1 MFKDRSEA
9 GRALAHSL
17 QQLRDRAPVIVAL
30 PRGGVP
36 VGFEVAL
43 ALDAPLD
50 VVVARKLG
58 APGHPEYGIGAV
70 AEGGALYLDTTTIAR
85 LGVTPEHLQT
95 IVRQESAELLRRV
108 RAYRGDHP
116 PVDIAGRTV
125 IVVDDGMA
133 TGVTVRA
140 AIRSLRARGPRTVVI
155 AAPVCAAE
163 SARELLSEVDAIV
176 CAHSPEDFLAVSSWY
191 GDFAQTTDDEVRA
204 ILALTRRDANGSPS
218 ARPPRTD
225 SPR

>member
-1 MFKDRSEA
+1 MFKDRSDA

-58 APGHPEYGIGAV
+58 APGHPEFGIGAV
-70 AEGGALYLDTTTIAR
+70 AEGGALYLDASAIAR
-85 LGVTPEHLQT
+85 LGVTTEYLEDV
-95 IVRQESAELLRRV
+95 VRQESAELLRRV

-116 PVDIAGRTV
+116 PVDVAGRTV
-125 IVVDDGMA
+125 IVIDDGMA

-191 GDFAQTTDDEVRA
+191 GDFSQTTDDEVRA
-204 ILALTRRDANGSPS
+204 LLALTRRGERASPS
-218 ARPPRTD
+218 AWPPRTD

>member
-17 QQLRDRAPVIVAL
+17 LEFRDRAPVIVAL

-58 APGHPEYGIGAV
+58 APGHPEYRIGAV
-70 AEGGALYLDTTTIAR
+70 AEGGALYLDAAAIAR
-85 LGVTPEHLQT
+85 LGVTPEHLQAV
-95 IVRQESAELLRRV
+95 VRQESAELQRRL

-116 PVDIAGRTV
+116 PVDVAGRTV

-140 AIRSLRARGPRTVVI
+140 AIRSLKARGPRTVVI

-176 CAHSPEDFLAVSSWY
+176 CAHSPEDFAAVGTWY
-191 GDFAQTTDDEVRA
+191 GDFSQTSDDEVRA
-204 ILALTRRDANGSPS
+204 LLALTRRAERLSP
-218 ARPPRTD
+218 
-225 SPR
+225 